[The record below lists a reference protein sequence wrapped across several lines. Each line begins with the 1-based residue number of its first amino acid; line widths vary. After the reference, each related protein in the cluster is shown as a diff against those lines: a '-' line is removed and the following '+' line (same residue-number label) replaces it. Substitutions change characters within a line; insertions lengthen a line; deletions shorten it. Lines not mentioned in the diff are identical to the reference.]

1 MRSEIH
7 TKAFFQTLFTIIFS
21 FSILTTSAISFAKPS
36 WKGAISDD
44 SSSYQLP
51 MGSKQGKGKNNTASP
66 ELMVSEKP
74 VSQTVTEGE
83 EAVFYV
89 AASMSDDSDIRYQWL
104 FNGQPIAG
112 MNDNMLVIQPVS
124 LANQGVYQVQLT
136 SSLGVQSYEASLSVE
151 ALPPE
156 LLVSEKPVS
165 LTVTEG
171 QEAVFYVA
179 ASMSDD
185 SDIRYQWLFNGQSIM
200 GANDNMLSIRPVS
213 LSDEGEYRVQLISSL
228 GVQTFDASLAVEV
241 VEPTSDMSIV
251 QQPNAISGK
260 EGDQQTMT
268 VYVSSSREISYQWR
282 KNGVNLEGQTAASLN
297 FANLSL
303 DDAGHYDVLVNDG
316 LATLISQ
323 AAEVKVERLLAK
335 SIALSWEMPAERE
348 DGSYLSPEEI
358 SGYQIYLEF
367 TDAMIKEQMQV
378 SSETLNLE
386 LHDMPSGNY
395 RFAIATI
402 DSDGTEGQ
410 ASEWISLQ
418 VN

>member
-1 MRSEIH
+1 
-7 TKAFFQTLFTIIFS
+7 
-21 FSILTTSAISFAKPS
+21 
-36 WKGAISDD
+36 
-44 SSSYQLP
+44 
-51 MGSKQGKGKNNTASP
+51 
-66 ELMVSEKP
+66 
-74 VSQTVTEGE
+74 
-83 EAVFYV
+83 
-89 AASMSDDSDIRYQWL
+89 
-104 FNGQPIAG
+104 
-112 MNDNMLVIQPVS
+112 
-124 LANQGVYQVQLT
+124 
-136 SSLGVQSYEASLSVE
+136 
-151 ALPPE
+151 
-156 LLVSEKPVS
+156 
-165 LTVTEG
+165 
-171 QEAVFYVA
+171 
-179 ASMSDD
+179 MSDD